1 MIKEI
6 YEEVRSFQN
15 KIFYYNKKTLLKIF
29 IYRATL
35 ILIVKLR
42 YLIFIIFF
50 YSEIK
55 KITRLKNTKKGFSA
69 FVFAN
74 GPSLNKLNKKK
85 IEKLK
90 FDIFAIN
97 RYVDGNFP
105 APNFYVLSDP
115 SYFKRDKRCPQ
126 NLKIFNKLKN
136 KNVNLFIPSKF
147 LKFVSFK
154 SRICFSNIFSFCDI
168 ENKVSTN
175 INPILPRGY
184 VSLTGFKA
192 LAIALYMGYSKIYI
206 SGFDNSNMTTGIKSG
221 VNNNLDLYVKH
232 FYKEDRL
239 IRVNLL
245 KQFSNIGMMYY
256 CDHAVFQDFAMFI
269 SKKTKIFNLDKES
282 LITFFSKKHNL
293 DI

>member
-97 RYVDGNFP
+97 N
-105 APNFYVLSDP
+105 VLEP
-115 SYFKRDKRCPQ
+115 H
-126 NLKIFNKLKN
+126 
-136 KNVNLFIPSKF
+136 
-147 LKFVSFK
+147 VSWNYE
-154 SRICFSNIFSFCDI
+154 C
-168 ENKVSTN
+168 VSGTA
-175 INPILPRGY
+175 
-184 VSLTGFKA
+184 VS
-192 LAIALYMGYSKIYI
+192 
-206 SGFDNSNMTTGIKSG
+206 GIM
-221 VNNNLDLYVKH
+221 
-232 FYKEDRL
+232 R
-239 IRVNLL
+239 
-245 KQFSNIGMMYY
+245 
-256 CDHAVFQDFAMFI
+256 
-269 SKKTKIFNLDKES
+269 
-282 LITFFSKKHNL
+282 
-293 DI
+293 